1 MGLFD
6 KLKGFNETDTE
17 AAKRLYDK
25 ATSEYKAKNYYS
37 AVRLY
42 EMAWDKDPDVGTFF
56 NLSCCYYFEWG
67 TSKDEKRCYELTRH
81 AAIKDH
87 PAAMNNLS
95 FFLNTGYGCQEDRVE
110 GRKWLERAANKND
123 VRACHTL
130 AHNLHTEAKDDPK
143 LLDRCHKLIT
153 RCATE
158 NFQDSQAKVNEWF
171 GPIKEDEW
179 NGMTTVDM
187 YNRGCDW
194 MNGTNGFTKNL
205 TLAIRCF
212 EAAAE
217 RKHAG
222 AYCNKGWCL
231 EQEGKYA
238 LANEAYLKGAN
249 LGNAAAMANLAQNLH
264 NGTGWPKDDTAA
276 RYYLIMAQEA
286 GSERATTMLAEFFP
300 DPKEE
305 PQPAYD
311 EEYDEDAY
319 SDQPSTYDMDEED
332 DELDFEDWT
341 NEEKVEYMT
350 TNMNLCVRM
359 DFWIDEYDVPQLAQ
373 ELIDAEEYELARKLL
388 RSCLSVCES
397 SENENHI
404 DEVRFLLAWVYY
416 LDYDGNEEDNA
427 PYYRLRLA
435 YKLIMQLGENPKLFG
450 TQYEDLADFYDT
462 CYRYGDDYDLHNM
475 PDYHIST
482 WYGRQAYK
490 FYSKAAAADDDSY
503 YSMQQQAR
511 YLMNEPAVVP
521 SNYQKAEQLLTEA
534 VNNIQT
540 LAFYLLGDL
549 YYHSKYGRRN
559 VEKAKEC
566 YINFINEEYCYDRYP
581 YEYGQACHNAAS
593 ILIDYDGS
601 KEALQ
606 QARSILSEARS
617 HKWCFGAVD
626 RLYGRMLC
634 EGLGGERD
642 VAEGRRLIAEA
653 CDDEEGEVHFWTKL

>member
-6 KLKGFNETDTE
+6 KLKRNNETNTE

-25 ATSEYKAKNYYS
+25 ATSEYKAKNYHS

-56 NLSCCYYFEWG
+56 FLSCCYYFEWG

-81 AAIKDH
+81 AALKDH

-158 NFQDSQAKVNEWF
+158 NFKDSVAKVSEWF

-194 MNGTNGFTKNL
+194 MNGTNGFAKNL

-217 RKHAG
+217 RNHAG

-231 EQEGKYA
+231 EQEGKLA

-276 RYYLIMAQEA
+276 RHYLIMAQEA
-286 GSERATTMLAEFFP
+286 GSERATTMLAQFFAE
-300 DPKEE
+300 PKEE

-319 SDQPSTYDMDEED
+319 SDQPSAYDKDEED
-332 DELDFEDWT
+332 DELDFEDMT

-350 TNMNLCVRM
+350 ANMNMCVSMR
-359 DFWIDEYDVPQLAQ
+359 FCIDEYDVPQLAE

-397 SENENHI
+397 SNDAGDI

-435 YKLIMQLGENPKLFG
+435 YELIMLLGENPKLFG
-450 TQYEDLADFYDT
+450 IQNQNLADFYDV
-462 CYRYGDDYDLHNM
+462 CYHFGDDYDLHNM
-475 PDYHIST
+475 PCYHIST
-482 WYGRQAYK
+482 WYGHQAYK
-490 FYSKAAAADDDSY
+490 FYSKAADDGY
-503 YSMQQQAR
+503 GYSMQMQAK
-511 YLMNEPAVVP
+511 YLMKEPSVVP

-566 YINFINEEYCYDRYP
+566 YINFINKYYCYNLYP

-593 ILIDYDGS
+593 ILVDYDGS
-601 KEALQ
+601 KEALH

-617 HKWCFGAVD
+617 HDWRFGAVD

-653 CDDEEGEVHFWTKL
+653 CDDEEG

>member
-1 MGLFD
+1 M
-6 KLKGFNETDTE
+6 
-17 AAKRLYDK
+17 
-25 ATSEYKAKNYYS
+25 
-37 AVRLY
+37 
-42 EMAWDKDPDVGTFF
+42 
-56 NLSCCYYFEWG
+56 
-67 TSKDEKRCYELTRH
+67 
-81 AAIKDH
+81 
-87 PAAMNNLS
+87 
-95 FFLNTGYGCQEDRVE
+95 E

-153 RCATE
+153 WCATE

-205 TLAIRCF
+205 PLAIRCF

-217 RKHAG
+217 RNHAG

-276 RYYLIMAQEA
+276 RHYLTMAQEA

-305 PQPAYD
+305 PQPIYS
-311 EEYDEDAY
+311 EDAC
-319 SDQPSTYDMDEED
+319 DDEPSTYDMDEED

-341 NEEKVEYMT
+341 NEEKVEFMT
-350 TNMNLCVRM
+350 TNMNLCVSM
-359 DFWIDEYDVPQLAQ
+359 GFCIDECDVPQLAE
-373 ELIDAEEYELARKLL
+373 ELIDAEEYDLARKLL

-397 SENENHI
+397 SENEDHI

-435 YKLIMQLGENPKLFG
+435 YELIMLLGENPKLFG
-450 TQYEDLADFYDT
+450 IQNQNLADFYDV
-462 CYRYGDDYDLHNM
+462 CYHFGDDYDLHNI
-475 PDYHIST
+475 PGYHIPT
-482 WYGRQAYK
+482 WYGHQAYK
-490 FYSKAAAADDDSY
+490 FYSKAADDGY
-503 YSMQQQAR
+503 GYSMQMQAK
-511 YLMNEPAVVP
+511 YLMKEPSVVP

-534 VNNIQT
+534 VNNIQA

-601 KEALQ
+601 KEALH

-617 HKWCFGAVD
+617 HDWRFGAVD

-653 CDDEEGEVHFWTKL
+653 CDDKEGEVHFWTKL

>member
-1 MGLFD
+1 
-6 KLKGFNETDTE
+6 
-17 AAKRLYDK
+17 
-25 ATSEYKAKNYYS
+25 
-37 AVRLY
+37 
-42 EMAWDKDPDVGTFF
+42 
-56 NLSCCYYFEWG
+56 
-67 TSKDEKRCYELTRH
+67 
-81 AAIKDH
+81 
-87 PAAMNNLS
+87 
-95 FFLNTGYGCQEDRVE
+95 
-110 GRKWLERAANKND
+110 
-123 VRACHTL
+123 
-130 AHNLHTEAKDDPK
+130 
-143 LLDRCHKLIT
+143 
-153 RCATE
+153 
-158 NFQDSQAKVNEWF
+158 
-171 GPIKEDEW
+171 
-179 NGMTTVDM
+179 MTTVDM

-205 TLAIRCF
+205 PLAMRCF

-217 RKHAG
+217 RNHAA

-286 GSERATTMLAEFFP
+286 GSERATTMLAQFFAE
-300 DPKEE
+300 PKEE

-311 EEYDEDAY
+311 EEYDEDACG
-319 SDQPSTYDMDEED
+319 DQPSTYDMDEED
-332 DELDFEDWT
+332 DELDFEEMT
-341 NEEKVEYMT
+341 HEEKVEFMT
-350 TNMNLCVRM
+350 TNMNMCVSM
-359 DFWIDEYDVPQLAQ
+359 DFCHYEYDVPFLA
-373 ELIDAEEYELARKLL
+373 EVLIEAEEYELARKLL
-388 RSCLSVCES
+388 RTCLSVCES
-397 SENENHI
+397 SDEKNHI

-416 LDYDGNEEDNA
+416 LDYDGNEENNA

-435 YKLIMQLGENPKLFG
+435 YELIMLLGENPILHG
-450 TQYEDLADFYDT
+450 QQNQNLADFYDT

-475 PDYHIST
+475 SCYHIST
-482 WYGRQAYK
+482 WYGHQAYK
-490 FYSKAAAADDDSY
+490 FYSKAAADYGYY

-511 YLMNEPAVVP
+511 FLMNEPAVVP

-534 VNNIQT
+534 AKNIQV
-540 LAFYLLGDL
+540 LALYLLGDL

-581 YEYGQACHNAAS
+581 YEYGQACHNAAL

-601 KEALQ
+601 KEALH

-617 HKWCFGAVD
+617 HDWRFGAVD

-653 CDDEEGEVHFWTKL
+653 CDDKEGEVHFWTKL

>member
-1 MGLFD
+1 MMGLFD
-6 KLKGFNETDTE
+6 KLKRFNETDTE

-25 ATSEYKAKNYYS
+25 ATSEYKAKSYYN

-42 EMAWDKDPDVGTFF
+42 EMAWDKDPGVGTFF

-158 NFQDSQAKVNEWF
+158 NFQDAREKVNEWF

-194 MNGTNGFTKNL
+194 MNGTNGFAKNL

-217 RKHAG
+217 RNHAG

-231 EQEGKYA
+231 EQEGKLA

-276 RYYLIMAQEA
+276 RHYLIMAQEA
-286 GSERATTMLAEFFP
+286 GSERATTMLAQFFAE
-300 DPKEE
+300 PKED

-319 SDQPSTYDMDEED
+319 SDQPSAYDKDEED
-332 DELDFEDWT
+332 DELDFEDMT
-341 NEEKVEYMT
+341 NEEKVEFMT
-350 TNMNLCVRM
+350 TNMNLCVSM
-359 DFWIDEYDVPQLAQ
+359 DFCWDEYDVPQLAQ

-397 SENENHI
+397 SENEDHI

-435 YKLIMQLGENPKLFG
+435 YELIMLLGENPKLFG
-450 TQYEDLADFYDT
+450 IQNQNLADFYDV
-462 CYRYGDDYDLHNM
+462 CYHFGDDYDLHNM
-475 PDYHIST
+475 PCYHIST
-482 WYGRQAYK
+482 WYGHQAYK
-490 FYSKAAAADDDSY
+490 FYSKAADDGY
-503 YSMQQQAR
+503 GYSMQMQAK
-511 YLMNEPAVVP
+511 YLMKEPSVVP

-566 YINFINEEYCYDRYP
+566 YINFINKYYCYNLYP

-593 ILIDYDGS
+593 ILVDYDGS
-601 KEALQ
+601 KEALY

-617 HKWCFGAVD
+617 HDWRFGAVD

-653 CDDEEGEVHFWTKL
+653 CDDEEG

>member
-6 KLKGFNETDTE
+6 KLKGFNETNTE

-81 AAIKDH
+81 AALKDH

-217 RKHAG
+217 RNHAA

-276 RYYLIMAQEA
+276 RHYLIMAQEA
-286 GSERATTMLAEFFP
+286 GSERATTMLAQFFAE
-300 DPKEE
+300 PKEE
-305 PQPAYD
+305 PQPIYS
-311 EEYDEDAY
+311 EDACG
-319 SDQPSTYDMDEED
+319 DQPSTYDMDEED

-397 SENENHI
+397 SET
-404 DEVRFLLAWVYY
+404 R
-416 LDYDGNEEDNA
+416 
-427 PYYRLRLA
+427 
-435 YKLIMQLGENPKLFG
+435 
-450 TQYEDLADFYDT
+450 TT
-462 CYRYGDDYDLHNM
+462 
-475 PDYHIST
+475 ST
-482 WYGRQAYK
+482 R
-490 FYSKAAAADDDSY
+490 
-503 YSMQQQAR
+503 
-511 YLMNEPAVVP
+511 
-521 SNYQKAEQLLTEA
+521 
-534 VNNIQT
+534 
-540 LAFYLLGDL
+540 
-549 YYHSKYGRRN
+549 
-559 VEKAKEC
+559 
-566 YINFINEEYCYDRYP
+566 
-581 YEYGQACHNAAS
+581 
-593 ILIDYDGS
+593 
-601 KEALQ
+601 
-606 QARSILSEARS
+606 
-617 HKWCFGAVD
+617 
-626 RLYGRMLC
+626 
-634 EGLGGERD
+634 
-642 VAEGRRLIAEA
+642 
-653 CDDEEGEVHFWTKL
+653 

>member
-6 KLKGFNETDTE
+6 KLKGFNETNTE

-25 ATSEYKAKNYYS
+25 ATSEYKAKNYHS

-56 NLSCCYYFEWG
+56 FLSCCYYFEWG

-81 AAIKDH
+81 AALKDH

-130 AHNLHTEAKDDPK
+130 AHNLYREAKDDPK

-158 NFQDSQAKVNEWF
+158 NFKDSVAKVSEWF
-171 GPIKEDEW
+171 GPIKEEEW
-179 NGMTTVDM
+179 KGMTTVDM

-194 MNGTNGFTKNL
+194 MNGTNGYTKNL
-205 TLAIRCF
+205 PLAIRCF
-212 EAAAE
+212 DAAAE
-217 RKHAG
+217 RNHAA

-264 NGTGWPKDDTAA
+264 NGTGWPKDDMAA
-276 RYYLIMAQEA
+276 RHYLIMAQEA
-286 GSERATTMLAEFFP
+286 GSERATTLLAQFFP
-300 DPKEE
+300 EPKEE

-311 EEYDEDAY
+311 EEYNEDAY
-319 SDQPSTYDMDEED
+319 GDQPSTYDMDEED

-341 NEEKVEYMT
+341 NEEKVEFMT
-350 TNMNLCVRM
+350 TNMNMCVSM
-359 DFWIDEYDVPQLAQ
+359 GFCFDEYDVPQLAE
-373 ELIDAEEYELARKLL
+373 ELIEAEEYELARKLL
-388 RSCLSVCES
+388 RACLSVCES
-397 SENENHI
+397 SDEKKHI

-416 LDYDGNEEDNA
+416 LDYDGNEENNA

-435 YKLIMQLGENPKLFG
+435 YNLIMQLGENPKLFG
-450 TQYEDLADFYDT
+450 IQYQNLADFYDI
-462 CYRYGDDYDLHNM
+462 CYHFGDNYDLHNI
-475 PDYHIST
+475 PGYHIPT
-482 WYGRQAYK
+482 WYGHQAYK
-490 FYSKAAAADDDSY
+490 FYSKAADSY
-503 YSMQQQAR
+503 YHSMQQQAK
-511 YLMNEPAVVP
+511 YLMKEPSVVP
-521 SNYQKAEQLLTEA
+521 SNYLKAEQLLRDA
-534 VNNIQT
+534 ANNRQA
-540 LAFYLLGDL
+540 LALYLLGEL
-549 YYHSKYGRRN
+549 YYHNKYGRRN
-559 VEKAKEC
+559 VEKAKGC
-566 YINFINEEYCYDRYP
+566 YINFIYKEYCYNLYP
-581 YEYGQACHNAAS
+581 YEYGQACHNVAS

-601 KEALQ
+601 IEALH
-606 QARSILSEARS
+606 QARKILSEARS
-617 HKWCFGAVD
+617 HKWCFGDVD

-634 EGLGGERD
+634 EGLGGARD

-653 CDDEEGEVHFWTKL
+653 CDDEEGKATFRMKL

>member
-6 KLKGFNETDTE
+6 KLKGFNETNTE

-158 NFQDSQAKVNEWF
+158 NFKDSRAKVNEWF

-217 RKHAG
+217 RNHAG

-231 EQEGKYA
+231 EQEGKLA

-276 RYYLIMAQEA
+276 RHYLIMAQEA
-286 GSERATTMLAEFFP
+286 GSERATTLLAEFFP
-300 DPKEE
+300 EPKEE

-319 SDQPSTYDMDEED
+319 SDQPSAYDMDEED
-332 DELDFEDWT
+332 DELDFEEMT
-341 NEEKVEYMT
+341 HEEKVEFMT
-350 TNMNLCVRM
+350 TNMNMCVSM

-388 RSCLSVCES
+388 RTCLSVCES
-397 SENENHI
+397 SDEKNHI

-416 LDYDGNEEDNA
+416 LDYDGNEENNA

-435 YKLIMQLGENPKLFG
+435 YELIMLLGENPILHG
-450 TQYEDLADFYDT
+450 QQNQNLADFYDV
-462 CYRYGDDYDLHNM
+462 CYHFGDDYDLHNM
-475 PDYHIST
+475 PGYHIST
-482 WYGRQAYK
+482 WYGHQAYK
-490 FYSKAAAADDDSY
+490 FYSKAADDGY
-503 YSMQQQAR
+503 GYSMQMQAK
-511 YLMNEPAVVP
+511 YLMKEPSVVP

-534 VNNIQT
+534 VNNIQV
-540 LAFYLLGDL
+540 LALYLLGDL

-601 KEALQ
+601 EEALR
-606 QARSILSEARS
+606 QARSILSEGRS
-617 HKWCFGAVD
+617 HRWCFGAVD

-642 VAEGRRLIAEA
+642 VAEGRRLIAET
-653 CDDEEGEVHFWTKL
+653 CDDEEGKATFRMKL

>member
-6 KLKGFNETDTE
+6 KLKGFNETNTE

-158 NFQDSQAKVNEWF
+158 NFQDSRAKVNEWF

-217 RKHAG
+217 RNHAG

-276 RYYLIMAQEA
+276 RHYLTMAQEA

-305 PQPAYD
+305 PQPTYS
-311 EEYDEDAY
+311 EDAC
-319 SDQPSTYDMDEED
+319 DDEPSTYDMDEED

-341 NEEKVEYMT
+341 NEEKVEFMT
-350 TNMNLCVRM
+350 TNMNLCVSM
-359 DFWIDEYDVPQLAQ
+359 GFCIDECDVPQLAE

-435 YKLIMQLGENPKLFG
+435 YELIMLLGENPKLF
-450 TQYEDLADFYDT
+450 
-462 CYRYGDDYDLHNM
+462 
-475 PDYHIST
+475 
-482 WYGRQAYK
+482 
-490 FYSKAAAADDDSY
+490 
-503 YSMQQQAR
+503 
-511 YLMNEPAVVP
+511 
-521 SNYQKAEQLLTEA
+521 
-534 VNNIQT
+534 
-540 LAFYLLGDL
+540 
-549 YYHSKYGRRN
+549 
-559 VEKAKEC
+559 
-566 YINFINEEYCYDRYP
+566 
-581 YEYGQACHNAAS
+581 
-593 ILIDYDGS
+593 
-601 KEALQ
+601 
-606 QARSILSEARS
+606 
-617 HKWCFGAVD
+617 
-626 RLYGRMLC
+626 
-634 EGLGGERD
+634 
-642 VAEGRRLIAEA
+642 
-653 CDDEEGEVHFWTKL
+653 

>member
-1 MGLFD
+1 
-6 KLKGFNETDTE
+6 
-17 AAKRLYDK
+17 
-25 ATSEYKAKNYYS
+25 
-37 AVRLY
+37 
-42 EMAWDKDPDVGTFF
+42 
-56 NLSCCYYFEWG
+56 
-67 TSKDEKRCYELTRH
+67 
-81 AAIKDH
+81 
-87 PAAMNNLS
+87 
-95 FFLNTGYGCQEDRVE
+95 
-110 GRKWLERAANKND
+110 
-123 VRACHTL
+123 
-130 AHNLHTEAKDDPK
+130 
-143 LLDRCHKLIT
+143 
-153 RCATE
+153 
-158 NFQDSQAKVNEWF
+158 
-171 GPIKEDEW
+171 
-179 NGMTTVDM
+179 
-187 YNRGCDW
+187 

-217 RKHAG
+217 RNHAA

-276 RYYLIMAQEA
+276 RHYLIMAQEA
-286 GSERATTMLAEFFP
+286 GSERATTMLAQFFAE
-300 DPKEE
+300 PKEE
-305 PQPAYD
+305 PQPIYS
-311 EEYDEDAY
+311 EDACG
-319 SDQPSTYDMDEED
+319 DQPSTYDMDEEVN
-332 DELDFEDWT
+332 ELVFNDWT

-350 TNMNLCVRM
+350 TNMNLCVSM
-359 DFWIDEYDVPQLAQ
+359 GFCIDECDVPQLAE
-373 ELIDAEEYELARKLL
+373 ELIDAEEYDLARKLL

-397 SENENHI
+397 SENEDHI

-435 YKLIMQLGENPKLFG
+435 YELIMLLGENPKLFG
-450 TQYEDLADFYDT
+450 IQNQNLADFYDV
-462 CYRYGDDYDLHNM
+462 CYHFGDDYDLHNI
-475 PDYHIST
+475 PGYHIPT
-482 WYGRQAYK
+482 WYGHQAYK
-490 FYSKAAAADDDSY
+490 FYSKAADDGY
-503 YSMQQQAR
+503 GYSMQMQAK
-511 YLMNEPAVVP
+511 YLMKEPSVVP

-566 YINFINEEYCYDRYP
+566 YINFINKYYCYNLYP

-601 KEALQ
+601 EEALR
-606 QARSILSEARS
+606 QARSILSEGRS
-617 HKWCFGAVD
+617 HRWCFGAVD

-653 CDDEEGEVHFWTKL
+653 CDDKEGEVHFWTKL

>member
-81 AAIKDH
+81 AALKDH

-158 NFQDSQAKVNEWF
+158 NFQDSRAKVNEWF

-217 RKHAG
+217 RNHAG

-276 RYYLIMAQEA
+276 RHYLTMAQEA

-305 PQPAYD
+305 PQPIYS
-311 EEYDEDAY
+311 EDAC
-319 SDQPSTYDMDEED
+319 DDEPSTYDMDEED

-341 NEEKVEYMT
+341 NEEKVEFMT
-350 TNMNLCVRM
+350 TNMNLCVSM
-359 DFWIDEYDVPQLAQ
+359 GFCIDECDVPQLAE
-373 ELIDAEEYELARKLL
+373 ELIDAEEYDLARKLL

-397 SENENHI
+397 SENEDHI

-435 YKLIMQLGENPKLFG
+435 YELIMLLGENPKLFG
-450 TQYEDLADFYDT
+450 IQNQNLADFYDV
-462 CYRYGDDYDLHNM
+462 CYHFGDDYDLHNM
-475 PDYHIST
+475 PGYHIST
-482 WYGRQAYK
+482 WYGHQAYK
-490 FYSKAAAADDDSY
+490 FYSKAADDGY
-503 YSMQQQAR
+503 GYSMQMQAK
-511 YLMNEPAVVP
+511 YLMKEPSVVP

-534 VNNIQT
+534 VNNIQA

-549 YYHSKYGRRN
+549 YYHSKYGRRMLHQLYKRGILLRQ
-559 VEKAKEC
+559 VSLR
-566 YINFINEEYCYDRYP
+566 IRTGLPQRSIDPDRLRRQQR
-581 YEYGQACHNAAS
+581 GIAAS
-593 ILIDYDGS
+593 
-601 KEALQ
+601 A
-606 QARSILSEARS
+606 
-617 HKWCFGAVD
+617 
-626 RLYGRMLC
+626 
-634 EGLGGERD
+634 
-642 VAEGRRLIAEA
+642 
-653 CDDEEGEVHFWTKL
+653 

>member
-1 MGLFD
+1 M
-6 KLKGFNETDTE
+6 
-17 AAKRLYDK
+17 
-25 ATSEYKAKNYYS
+25 
-37 AVRLY
+37 
-42 EMAWDKDPDVGTFF
+42 WGTFF

-158 NFQDSQAKVNEWF
+158 NFQDSRAKVNEWF

-205 TLAIRCF
+205 PLAIRCF

-217 RKHAG
+217 RNHAA

-286 GSERATTMLAEFFP
+286 GLKRATTMLAQFFAE
-300 DPKEE
+300 PKEE

-311 EEYDEDAY
+311 EEYDEDACG
-319 SDQPSTYDMDEED
+319 DQPSTYDMDEED
-332 DELDFEDWT
+332 DELDFEEMT
-341 NEEKVEYMT
+341 HEEKVEFMT
-350 TNMNLCVRM
+350 TNMNMCVSM
-359 DFWIDEYDVPQLAQ
+359 DFCHYEYDVPFLA
-373 ELIDAEEYELARKLL
+373 EVLIEAEEYELARKLL
-388 RSCLSVCES
+388 RTCLSVCES

-435 YKLIMQLGENPKLFG
+435 YELIMLLGENPKLFG
-450 TQYEDLADFYDT
+450 IQNQNLADFYDT
-462 CYRYGDDYDLHNM
+462 CYHFGDDYDLHNI
-475 PDYHIST
+475 PGYHIPT
-482 WYGRQAYK
+482 WYGHQAYK
-490 FYSKAAAADDDSY
+490 FYSKAADDGY
-503 YSMQQQAR
+503 GYSMQMQAK
-511 YLMNEPAVVP
+511 YLMKEPSVVP

-566 YINFINEEYCYDRYP
+566 YINFINKNYCYNLYP
-581 YEYGQACHNAAS
+581 YEYGQACHNAAL

-601 KEALQ
+601 KEALH

-617 HKWCFGAVD
+617 HDWRFGAVD

-653 CDDEEGEVHFWTKL
+653 CDDKEGEVHFWTKL

>member
-153 RCATE
+153 WCATE

-217 RKHAG
+217 RNHAA

-231 EQEGKYA
+231 EQDGKYA

-276 RYYLIMAQEA
+276 RHYLIMAQEA
-286 GSERATTMLAEFFP
+286 GSERATTMLAQFFAE
-300 DPKEE
+300 PKEE
-305 PQPAYD
+305 PQSAYD

-397 SENENHI
+397 SENEDHI

-435 YKLIMQLGENPKLFG
+435 YELIMLLGENPKLFG
-450 TQYEDLADFYDT
+450 IQNQNLADFYDV
-462 CYRYGDDYDLHNM
+462 CYHFGDDYDLHNI
-475 PDYHIST
+475 PGYHIPT
-482 WYGRQAYK
+482 WYGHQAYK
-490 FYSKAAAADDDSY
+490 FYSKAADDGY
-503 YSMQQQAR
+503 GYSMQMQAK
-511 YLMNEPAVVP
+511 YLMKEPSVVP

-534 VNNIQT
+534 LNNIQT
-540 LAFYLLGDL
+540 LAFYLLGEL
-549 YYHSKYGRRN
+549 YYHNKYGRRN
-559 VEKAKEC
+559 VEKAKGC
-566 YINFINEEYCYDRYP
+566 YINFINVEYSVNCYP
-581 YEYGQACHNAAS
+581 YEYGQACHNAAL

-601 KEALQ
+601 KEALH
-606 QARSILSEARS
+606 QARSILSEGRS
-617 HKWCFGAVD
+617 HRWCFGAVD

-653 CDDEEGEVHFWTKL
+653 CDDKEGEVHFGTKL

>member
-6 KLKGFNETDTE
+6 KLKGFNETNTE

-25 ATSEYKAKNYYS
+25 ATSEYKAKNYHS

-56 NLSCCYYFEWG
+56 FLSCCYYFEWG

-81 AAIKDH
+81 AALKDH

-130 AHNLHTEAKDDPK
+130 AHNLYREAKDDPK

-158 NFQDSQAKVNEWF
+158 NFKDSVAKVSEWF
-171 GPIKEDEW
+171 GPIKEEEW
-179 NGMTTVDM
+179 KGMTTVDM

-194 MNGTNGFTKNL
+194 MNGTNGYTKNL
-205 TLAIRCF
+205 PLAIRCF
-212 EAAAE
+212 DAAAE
-217 RKHAG
+217 RNHAA

-276 RYYLIMAQEA
+276 RHYLIMAQEA
-286 GSERATTMLAEFFP
+286 GSERATTLLAQFFP
-300 DPKEE
+300 EPKEE

-311 EEYDEDAY
+311 EEYNEDAY
-319 SDQPSTYDMDEED
+319 GDQPSTYDMDEED

-341 NEEKVEYMT
+341 NEEKVEFMT
-350 TNMNLCVRM
+350 TNMNMCVSM
-359 DFWIDEYDVPQLAQ
+359 GFCFDEYDVPQLAE
-373 ELIDAEEYELARKLL
+373 ELIEAEEYELARKLL
-388 RSCLSVCES
+388 RACLSVCES
-397 SENENHI
+397 SDEKKHI

-416 LDYDGNEEDNA
+416 LDYDGNEENNA

-435 YKLIMQLGENPKLFG
+435 YNLIMQLGENPKLFG
-450 TQYEDLADFYDT
+450 IQYQNLADFYDI
-462 CYRYGDDYDLHNM
+462 CYHFGDNYDLHNI
-475 PDYHIST
+475 PGYHIPT
-482 WYGRQAYK
+482 WYGHQAYK
-490 FYSKAAAADDDSY
+490 FYSKAADSY
-503 YSMQQQAR
+503 YHSMQQQAK
-511 YLMNEPAVVP
+511 YLMKEPSVVP
-521 SNYQKAEQLLTEA
+521 SNYLKAEQLLRDA
-534 VNNIQT
+534 ANNRQA
-540 LAFYLLGDL
+540 LALYLLGEL
-549 YYHSKYGRRN
+549 YYHNKYGRRN
-559 VEKAKEC
+559 VEKAKGC
-566 YINFINEEYCYDRYP
+566 YINFIYKEYCYNLYP
-581 YEYGQACHNAAS
+581 YEYGQACHNVAS

-601 KEALQ
+601 IEALH
-606 QARSILSEARS
+606 QARKILSEARS
-617 HKWCFGAVD
+617 HKWCFGDVD

-634 EGLGGERD
+634 EGLGGARD

-653 CDDEEGEVHFWTKL
+653 CDDEEGKATFRMKL

>member
-6 KLKGFNETDTE
+6 KLKGFNETNTE

-25 ATSEYKAKNYYS
+25 ATSEYKAKNYHS

-56 NLSCCYYFEWG
+56 FLSCCYYFEWG

-81 AAIKDH
+81 AALKDH

-130 AHNLHTEAKDDPK
+130 AHNLYREAKDDPK

-158 NFQDSQAKVNEWF
+158 NFKDSVAKVSEWF
-171 GPIKEDEW
+171 GPIKEEEW
-179 NGMTTVDM
+179 KGMTTVDM

-194 MNGTNGFTKNL
+194 MNGTNGYTKNL
-205 TLAIRCF
+205 PLAIRCF
-212 EAAAE
+212 DAAAE
-217 RKHAG
+217 RNHAA

-276 RYYLIMAQEA
+276 RHYLIMAQEA
-286 GSERATTMLAEFFP
+286 GSERATTLLAQFFP
-300 DPKEE
+300 EPKEE

-311 EEYDEDAY
+311 EEYNEDAY
-319 SDQPSTYDMDEED
+319 GDQPSTYDMDEED

-341 NEEKVEYMT
+341 NEEKVEFMT
-350 TNMNLCVRM
+350 TNMNMCVSM
-359 DFWIDEYDVPQLAQ
+359 GFCFDEYDVPQLAE
-373 ELIDAEEYELARKLL
+373 ELIEAEEYELARKLL
-388 RSCLSVCES
+388 RACLLVCES
-397 SENENHI
+397 SDEKKHI

-416 LDYDGNEEDNA
+416 LDYDGNEENNA

-435 YKLIMQLGENPKLFG
+435 YNLIMQLGENPKLFG
-450 TQYEDLADFYDT
+450 IQYQNLADFYDI
-462 CYRYGDDYDLHNM
+462 CYHFGDNYDLHNI
-475 PDYHIST
+475 PGYHIPT
-482 WYGRQAYK
+482 WYGHQAYK
-490 FYSKAAAADDDSY
+490 FYSKAADSY
-503 YSMQQQAR
+503 YHSMQQQAK
-511 YLMNEPAVVP
+511 YLMKEPSVVP
-521 SNYQKAEQLLTEA
+521 SNYLKAEQLLRDA
-534 VNNIQT
+534 ANNRQA
-540 LAFYLLGDL
+540 LALYLLGEL
-549 YYHSKYGRRN
+549 YYHNKYGRRN
-559 VEKAKEC
+559 VEKAKGC
-566 YINFINEEYCYDRYP
+566 YINFIYKEYCYNLYP
-581 YEYGQACHNAAS
+581 YEYGQACHNVAS

-601 KEALQ
+601 IEALH
-606 QARSILSEARS
+606 QARKILSEARS
-617 HKWCFGAVD
+617 HKWCFGDVD

-634 EGLGGERD
+634 EGLGGARD

-653 CDDEEGEVHFWTKL
+653 CDDEEGKATFRMKL

>member
-81 AAIKDH
+81 AALKDH

-158 NFQDSQAKVNEWF
+158 NFQDSRAKVNEWF

-205 TLAIRCF
+205 PLAIRCF

-217 RKHAG
+217 RNHAA

-276 RYYLIMAQEA
+276 RHYLTMAQEA
-286 GSERATTMLAEFFP
+286 GSERATTMLAQFFAE
-300 DPKEE
+300 PKEE

-341 NEEKVEYMT
+341 NEEKVEFMT
-350 TNMNLCVRM
+350 TNMNLCVSM
-359 DFWIDEYDVPQLAQ
+359 GFCIDECDVPQLAE
-373 ELIDAEEYELARKLL
+373 ELIDAEEYDLARKLL

-397 SENENHI
+397 SENEDHI

-435 YKLIMQLGENPKLFG
+435 YELIMLLGENPKLFG
-450 TQYEDLADFYDT
+450 IQNQNLADFYDV
-462 CYRYGDDYDLHNM
+462 CYHFGDDYDLHNI
-475 PDYHIST
+475 PGYHIPT
-482 WYGRQAYK
+482 WYGHQAYK
-490 FYSKAAAADDDSY
+490 FYSKAADDGY
-503 YSMQQQAR
+503 GYSMQMQAK
-511 YLMNEPAVVP
+511 YLMKEPSVVP

-534 VNNIQT
+534 VNNIQA

-601 KEALQ
+601 EEALR
-606 QARSILSEARS
+606 QARSILSEGRS
-617 HKWCFGAVD
+617 HRWCFGAVD

-653 CDDEEGEVHFWTKL
+653 CDDKEGEVHFWTKL

>member
-6 KLKGFNETDTE
+6 KLKGFNETNTE

-25 ATSEYKAKNYYS
+25 ATSEYKAKNYHS

-56 NLSCCYYFEWG
+56 FLSCCYYFEWG

-81 AAIKDH
+81 AALKDH

-130 AHNLHTEAKDDPK
+130 AHNLYREAKDDPK
-143 LLDRCHKLIT
+143 LLDRCHKLIS

-158 NFQDSQAKVNEWF
+158 NFKDSVAKVSEWF
-171 GPIKEDEW
+171 GPIKEEEW
-179 NGMTTVDM
+179 KGMTTVDM

-194 MNGTNGFTKNL
+194 MNGTNGYTKNL
-205 TLAIRCF
+205 PLAIRCF
-212 EAAAE
+212 DAAAE
-217 RKHAG
+217 RNHAA

-276 RYYLIMAQEA
+276 RHYLIMAQEA
-286 GSERATTMLAEFFP
+286 GSERATTLLAQFFP
-300 DPKEE
+300 EPKEE

-311 EEYDEDAY
+311 EEYNEDAY
-319 SDQPSTYDMDEED
+319 GDQPSTYDMDEED

-341 NEEKVEYMT
+341 NEEKVEFMT
-350 TNMNLCVRM
+350 TNMNMCVSM
-359 DFWIDEYDVPQLAQ
+359 GFCFDEYDVPQLAE
-373 ELIDAEEYELARKLL
+373 ELIEAEEYELARKLL
-388 RSCLSVCES
+388 RACLSVCES
-397 SENENHI
+397 SDEKKHI

-416 LDYDGNEEDNA
+416 LDYDGNEENNA

-435 YKLIMQLGENPKLFG
+435 YNLIMQLGENPKLFG
-450 TQYEDLADFYDT
+450 IQYQNLADFYDI
-462 CYRYGDDYDLHNM
+462 CYHFGDNYDLHNI
-475 PDYHIST
+475 PGYHIPT
-482 WYGRQAYK
+482 WYGHQAYK
-490 FYSKAAAADDDSY
+490 FYSKAADSY
-503 YSMQQQAR
+503 YHSMQQQAK
-511 YLMNEPAVVP
+511 YLMKEPSVVP
-521 SNYQKAEQLLTEA
+521 SNYLKAEQLLRDA
-534 VNNIQT
+534 ANNRQA
-540 LAFYLLGDL
+540 LALYLLGEL
-549 YYHSKYGRRN
+549 YYHNKYGRRN
-559 VEKAKEC
+559 VEKAKGC
-566 YINFINEEYCYDRYP
+566 YINFIYKEYCYNLYP
-581 YEYGQACHNAAS
+581 YEYGQACHNVAS

-601 KEALQ
+601 IEALH
-606 QARSILSEARS
+606 QARKILSEARS
-617 HKWCFGAVD
+617 HDWCFGAVD

-634 EGLGGERD
+634 EGLGGARD

-653 CDDEEGEVHFWTKL
+653 CDDEEGKATFRMKL

>member
-6 KLKGFNETDTE
+6 KLKRNNETNTE

-56 NLSCCYYFEWG
+56 FQSCCYYFEWG

-81 AAIKDH
+81 AALKDH

-158 NFQDSQAKVNEWF
+158 NFKDSVAKVSEWF

-217 RKHAG
+217 RNHAG

-231 EQEGKYA
+231 EQEGKLA

-276 RYYLIMAQEA
+276 RHYLTMAQEA

-305 PQPAYD
+305 PQPIYS
-311 EEYDEDAY
+311 EDAC
-319 SDQPSTYDMDEED
+319 DDEPSTYDMDEED
-332 DELDFEDWT
+332 DELYFDDWT
-341 NEEKVEYMT
+341 NEEKVEFMT
-350 TNMNLCVRM
+350 TNMNMCVSM
-359 DFWIDEYDVPQLAQ
+359 GFCIDECDVPQLAE
-373 ELIDAEEYELARKLL
+373 ELIDAEEYDLARKLL

-397 SENENHI
+397 TNDADDNI

-435 YKLIMQLGENPKLFG
+435 YELIMLLGENPILHG
-450 TQYEDLADFYDT
+450 EQNQNLADFYDT
-462 CYRYGDDYDLHNM
+462 CYRYGDDYDLHNL
-475 PDYHIST
+475 PGYHIPT
-482 WYGRQAYK
+482 WYGHQAYR
-490 FYSKAAAADDDSY
+490 FYSKAADDGY
-503 YSMQQQAR
+503 GYSMQMQAK
-511 YLMNEPAVVP
+511 YLMKEPSVVP

-534 VNNIQT
+534 VNNIQA

-566 YINFINEEYCYDRYP
+566 YINFINKYYCYNLYP

-601 KEALQ
+601 KESLR

-653 CDDEEGEVHFWTKL
+653 CNDKEGMAIFRWKL

>member
-6 KLKGFNETDTE
+6 KLKGFNETNTE

-123 VRACHTL
+123 ISACHTL
-130 AHNLHTEAKDDPK
+130 ACQLHIEAKDDSK

-158 NFQDSQAKVNEWF
+158 NFKDSVAKVSEWF

-205 TLAIRCF
+205 PLAIRCF

-217 RKHAG
+217 RNHAA

-276 RYYLIMAQEA
+276 RHYLIMAQEA
-286 GSERATTMLAEFFP
+286 GSERATTMLAQFFAE
-300 DPKEE
+300 PKEE

-319 SDQPSTYDMDEED
+319 SDQPSAYDMDEED

-350 TNMNLCVRM
+350 NNMNKCVSM
-359 DFWIDEYDVPQLAQ
+359 GFCINKYDVPALAE
-373 ELIDAEEYELARKLL
+373 ELIEEEEYEMARKLL
-388 RSCLSVCES
+388 RNCLSVCES
-397 SENENHI
+397 SNDADDII

-416 LDYDGNEEDNA
+416 LDYDGNEENNA

-435 YKLIMQLGENPKLFG
+435 YNLIMLLGENPKLHG
-450 TQYEDLADFYDT
+450 QQNQNLADFYNT
-462 CYRYGDDYDLHNM
+462 CYHFGDDYDLHNI
-475 PDYHIST
+475 PGYHIPT
-482 WYGRQAYK
+482 WYGHQAYK
-490 FYSKAAAADDDSY
+490 FYSKAADDGYY
-503 YSMQQQAR
+503 YSMQQQAK
-511 YLMNEPAVVP
+511 YLMKEPSVVP
-521 SNYQKAEQLLTEA
+521 SDYQKAEQLLTEA
-534 VNNIQT
+534 AKNIQV
-540 LAFYLLGDL
+540 LALYLLGDL
-549 YYHSKYGRRN
+549 YYHNKYGRRN

-601 KEALQ
+601 EEALR
-606 QARSILSEARS
+606 QARSILSEGRS
-617 HKWCFGAVD
+617 HRWCFGAVD

-653 CDDEEGEVHFWTKL
+653 CDDKEGEVHFWTKL

>member
-1 MGLFD
+1 MMGLFD
-6 KLKGFNETDTE
+6 KLKRFNETDTE
-17 AAKRLYDK
+17 AAKRLYDN
-25 ATSEYKAKNYYS
+25 ATSDYKAKNYHS

-158 NFQDSQAKVNEWF
+158 NFQDAREKVNEWF

-194 MNGTNGFTKNL
+194 MNGTNGFAKNL

-217 RKHAG
+217 RNHAG

-231 EQEGKYA
+231 EQEGKLA

-276 RYYLIMAQEA
+276 RHYLIMAQEA
-286 GSERATTMLAEFFP
+286 GSERATTMLAQFFAE
-300 DPKEE
+300 PKED

-319 SDQPSTYDMDEED
+319 SDQPSAYDKDEED
-332 DELDFEDWT
+332 DELDFEDMT

-350 TNMNLCVRM
+350 ANMNMCVSMR
-359 DFWIDEYDVPQLAQ
+359 FCIDEYDVPQLAE
-373 ELIDAEEYELARKLL
+373 ELIDAEEFDLARKLL
-388 RSCLSVCES
+388 RKCLSVCES
-397 SENENHI
+397 SNDADDNI

-435 YKLIMQLGENPKLFG
+435 YELIMLLGENPKLFG
-450 TQYEDLADFYDT
+450 IQNQNLADFYDV
-462 CYRYGDDYDLHNM
+462 CYHFGDDYDLHNM
-475 PDYHIST
+475 PCYHIST
-482 WYGRQAYK
+482 WYGHQAYK
-490 FYSKAAAADDDSY
+490 FYSKAADDGY
-503 YSMQQQAR
+503 GYSMQMQAK
-511 YLMNEPAVVP
+511 YLMKEPSVVP

-566 YINFINEEYCYDRYP
+566 YINFINKYYCYNLYP
-581 YEYGQACHNAAS
+581 YEYVQACHNAAS
-593 ILIDYDGS
+593 ILVDYDGS
-601 KEALQ
+601 KEALH

-617 HKWCFGAVD
+617 HDWRFGAVD

-653 CDDEEGEVHFWTKL
+653 CDDEEG